1 MNSPIRPIW
10 RAIGYQTEHVP
21 WVGCSLWDMI
31 QPSFMFIV
39 GVAMIFSCTS
49 REARGQSWG
58 QMAWHA
64 AWRSVVLI
72 LLGVFLRSSNTPQTN
87 FMFEDVLT
95 QIGLGYF
102 FLFLLWNKRP
112 SVQLAAA
119 LALLVGDWLMF
130 YAYPVPPADFDYSSV
145 NVAGQLATPDGPR
158 RPLGHKHQRRQR
170 LRSAGG

>member
-1 MNSPIRPIW
+1 MPAISVPAATGTTSTTAADPSTSGAPLPQRLVSLDAYRGLTMFAMASGGIGLREVSHEFPNSPVW

-72 LLGVFLRSSNTPQTN
+72 LLGVFLRFVEYAADQ
-87 FMFEDVLT
+87 FHVRGRFDADR
-95 QIGLGYF
+95 LGVF
-102 FLFLLWNKRP
+102 F
-112 SVQLAAA
+112 
-119 LALLVGDWLMF
+119 
-130 YAYPVPPADFDYSSV
+130 PVPAV
-145 NVAGQLATPDGPR
+145 E
-158 RPLGHKHQRRQR
+158 
-170 LRSAGG
+170 